1 MLCCFSAVIPDAVLL
16 AMHFNITWLL
26 FGDMT
31 LPFVNIWDFLGGLSI
46 QESQS
51 KGYTQSVI
59 DTNLSRIVSLI
70 TNRLNHATSRTSMV
84 WQSNNIIIFHFCLL
98 VVVIVFLSS

>member
-1 MLCCFSAVIPDAVLL
+1 
-16 AMHFNITWLL
+16 MHFNITWLL

-31 LPFVNIWDFLGGLSI
+31 LPFFNFWDVLGGLSI

-51 KGYTQSVI
+51 KGYSQSVI

-84 WQSNNIIIFHFCLL
+84 WQSNNIFFISVCLL
-98 VVVIVFLSS
+98 LL

>member
-1 MLCCFSAVIPDAVLL
+1 MVCYFSAVIPDAVLL
-16 AMHFNITWLL
+16 TMHFNITWLL
-26 FGDMT
+26 FEDMT
-31 LPFVNIWDFLGGLSI
+31 LPFFNISDVLGGLSI

-51 KGYTQSVI
+51 KRYTQSVI

-84 WQSNNIIIFHFCLL
+84 WQLSNIFFISVC
-98 VVVIVFLSS
+98 

>member
-31 LPFVNIWDFLGGLSI
+31 LPFVNIWDVLGGLSI

-84 WQSNNIIIFHFCLL
+84 WQSNNIFFISVCLL
-98 VVVIVFLSS
+98 LL